1 LNLMW
6 WNRDK
11 KDKEPSKEDAELRA
25 LAKSYGEPHAKSS
38 SMSSSP
44 LSTNPS
50 APQSSP
56 ESLPELPMDDVI
68 RGSSITYTRRE
79 AKLYA
84 KEEPCD
90 SWRHF
95 DELFAH
101 HLPHHVGSDFY
112 RYGHR
117 RDAAPYW
124 DELRFCIGT
133 KTMTPLEAK
142 IAIGRR
148 RAEKLARLREQGSS
162 EEYWEI
168 RKEPLENPFPL
179 VNNRSKPAGE
189 TERFRRNIT

>member
-1 LNLMW
+1 MW

-25 LAKSYGEPHAKSS
+25 LAKSYGELHGTPAPTKSS

-95 DELFAH
+95 DVLY
-101 HLPHHVGSDFY
+101 FY
-112 RYGHR
+112 
-117 RDAAPYW
+117 PSQ
-124 DELRFCIGT
+124 F
-133 KTMTPLEAK
+133 
-142 IAIGRR
+142 
-148 RAEKLARLREQGSS
+148 
-162 EEYWEI
+162 
-168 RKEPLENPFPL
+168 
-179 VNNRSKPAGE
+179 
-189 TERFRRNIT
+189 